1 MSQVHKLLGAAL
13 MAALSLATVAV
24 SGDPATALQRRHVP
38 DRHPGAEPT
47 GVLEED
53 AHADA
58 TRDGRPIE
66 SAVNHGNALI

>member
-1 MSQVHKLLGAAL
+1 MSRARKLLGAAL